1 MTTARQSWPCLSA
14 EQTDR
19 VVEKVRSNVLIF
31 ISVLLGAA
39 VVILM
44 ALDIYA
50 EGGVVWHNQAVLASL
65 LAGLVYLYRWCRL
78 GRPVRQITQWF
89 IGPLFALAWLLV
101 VLTGGF
107 HSYLFFT
114 TLMYPVIVAAVLGR
128 RESVVAGIINM
139 VLLACTLGLN
149 LTGWIGLASA
159 TIDGRQLIS
168 FAVGMFIAQSII
180 TFCTANVL
188 VLNERINRALSV
200 EIRRSKRLAKE
211 AQQIT
216 KRFEGFTSV
225 SSDWLWEQDASGIY
239 TFVGGR
245 FMATLQREDASMI
258 GRSMFDVVEFDSETR
273 EQLRN
278 ARSDLASFRNI
289 RGKLK
294 DADGRTYTL
303 EISGRPMFDDDGAF
317 VGMRGVGVD
326 ISEKLEAESRISYL
340 AAHDEL
346 TGLLNRTS
354 VTERL
359 HSFERSGDPVIM
371 LMVDLDGFK
380 GINDA
385 YGHAAGDA
393 VLKDVAHRL
402 KSELRTSDYVGR
414 LGGDEFVILLPYNA
428 DHAGSEAAIERLSQ
442 RLIAR
447 LSEPFH
453 FEQFELVLSGSI
465 GTAKM
470 PEDAVSAADLF
481 VAADLALYA
490 AKENGRSRSQRFDPE
505 LQTSMRRRAALEKD
519 LRRAIKHDMLHVAFQ
534 PQYGLDGNTLIGFE
548 ALARWDHPEEG
559 AIRPDIFIQVAET
572 CGLISQLER
581 LILRKSCLEA
591 VKWPLSPHNGQP
603 LRLAVNIS
611 AVQFNHGC
619 LVDDVS
625 EILAE
630 TGLHPSRLEL
640 EITESLLM
648 SDTDRAIQTLEDL
661 HGLGVTVAVDDF
673 GTGYSSL
680 SYLQRFPLSRLKIDR
695 SFVKDMCVDGKGTS
709 IANAVVQLGHG
720 LGLIVI
726 AEGVETTDQA
736 ALLSTMGCDEVQGYL
751 YSKPVSAAGALNVII
766 QAHKASGRPFEPMM
780 ITSRDNDSGEAVG

>member
-50 EGGVVWHNQAVLASL
+50 EGRFVWHNQAVLATL
-65 LAGLVYLYRWCRL
+65 FAGLAYVYRWCRL
-78 GRPVRQITQWF
+78 GRPVRQVTQWF

-101 VLTGGF
+101 IITGAY

-128 RESVVAGIINM
+128 REAVWSGTINM
-139 VLLACTLGLN
+139 VLLTGALGLN
-149 LTGWIGLASA
+149 LIGWTGLATA
-159 TIDGRQLIS
+159 TIETKQLVS
-168 FAVGMFIAQSII
+168 FAIGMLIAQLII

-200 EIRRSKRLAKE
+200 EIRRNKRLAKE

-239 TFVGGR
+239 TYVGGR
-245 FMATLQREDASMI
+245 FMATLQREDNSMI
-258 GRSMFDVVEFDSETR
+258 GRSLFDVVEFDTETR
-273 EQLRN
+273 EQLRI
-278 ARSDLASFRNI
+278 ARADLASFRNI

-303 EISGRPMFDDDGAF
+303 EISGRPMIDEEGLF

-340 AAHDEL
+340 AAHDDL

-359 HSFERSGDPVIM
+359 HAFERSGDPVVM

-428 DHAGSEAAIERLSQ
+428 EHAGSEAAIERLSQ
-442 RLIAR
+442 RLIMR
-447 LSEPFH
+447 LAEPFH

-470 PEDAVSAADLF
+470 PEDAITAAELF

-490 AKENGRSRSQRFDPE
+490 AKESGRSRAQRFDPE

-619 LVDDVS
+619 LVDDVT

-648 SDTDRAIQTLEDL
+648 SDTDRAIQTLEDF
-661 HGLGVTVAVDDF
+661 HELGVTVAVDDF

-695 SFVKDMCVDGKGTS
+695 SFVKDICVDDKGTS

-720 LGLIVI
+720 LGLVVI
-726 AEGVETTDQA
+726 AEGVETMDQA